1 MSRSQGGYSQ
11 KGPIT
16 RNAHVKYHSSSSH
29 CSKDISIELW
39 TKDKNDMPPILDL
52 GGT

>member
-1 MSRSQGGYSQ
+1 MSRSQGWYSQ

-16 RNAHVKYHSSSSH
+16 KNAYVKYISSSH